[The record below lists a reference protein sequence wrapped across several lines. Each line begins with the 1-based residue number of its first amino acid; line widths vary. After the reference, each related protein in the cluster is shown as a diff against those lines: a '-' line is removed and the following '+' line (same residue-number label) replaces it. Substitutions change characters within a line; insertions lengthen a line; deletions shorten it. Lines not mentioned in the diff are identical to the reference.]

1 MNYLTIPNT
10 TLHAS
15 QLCLGTGGLGS
26 RLTQAESFALLDAFA
41 AAGGTFLDTAHVYAN
56 WRADL
61 PKSISEKT
69 IGRWMQARGNRSQMI
84 VGTKG
89 AHPDLAT
96 MHIARLS
103 PAEIVQDLDESL
115 THLQTDYIDLYW
127 LHRDDP
133 TRPVADIVET
143 LNEQMQLGKIRAF
156 GASNWAPARM
166 QAVQDYAAAHN
177 LHGFAANQPMW
188 SLAHPNAAAFGM
200 PGLAAMDAETWA
212 LHKKLNLAAVPYTS
226 QARGFFSK
234 LAQLGADGLAEAERK
249 SYLNEVNLRRFQRV
263 QKLVAERNA
272 APSQIALAYLL
283 QQPFPTF
290 PVIGCR
296 TIAQLQDS
304 MAAIAIRL
312 TQDEIAWLA
321 A

>member
-1 MNYLTIPNT
+1 MNYLTIPHT
-10 TLHAS
+10 TIQAS

-26 RLTQAESFALLDAFA
+26 RLTQAESFALLDAFVA
-41 AAGGTFLDTAHVYAN
+41 GGGTFLDTAHVYAN

-69 IGRWMQARGNRSQMI
+69 IGQWMRARGNRLQII

-96 MHIARLS
+96 MHISRLS
-103 PAEIVQDLDESL
+103 PAEIVQDLNESL
-115 THLQTDYIDLYW
+115 AHLQTDYIDLYW

-133 TRPVADIVET
+133 TRNVADIVET
-143 LNEQMQLGKIRAF
+143 LNAQMRLGKIRAF
-156 GASNWAPARM
+156 GCSNWAPARI
-166 QAVQDYAAAHN
+166 QVAQDYAVAHG

-188 SLAHPNAAAFGM
+188 SLAQPNAAAFGM
-200 PGLAAMDAETWA
+200 PGLAAMDAQTWA
-212 LHKKLNLAAVPYTS
+212 LHKALNLAAAPYTS

-249 SYLNEVNLRRFQRV
+249 SYLNEVNLRRFDRV
-263 QKLVAERNA
+263 QKLA
-272 APSQIALAYLL
+272 ADHDTTPSRIALAYLL
-283 QQPFPTF
+283 AQPFPTF

-296 TIAQLQDS
+296 TIAQLADS
-304 MAAIAIRL
+304 LAAIAVTL
-312 TQDEIAWLA
+312 SADEIAWLEA
-321 A
+321 

>member
-1 MNYLTIPNT
+1 
-10 TLHAS
+10 
-15 QLCLGTGGLGS
+15 
-26 RLTQAESFALLDAFA
+26 
-41 AAGGTFLDTAHVYAN
+41 
-56 WRADL
+56 
-61 PKSISEKT
+61 
-69 IGRWMQARGNRSQMI
+69 
-84 VGTKG
+84 
-89 AHPDLAT
+89 
-96 MHIARLS
+96 
-103 PAEIVQDLDESL
+103 
-115 THLQTDYIDLYW
+115 
-127 LHRDDP
+127 
-133 TRPVADIVET
+133 
-143 LNEQMQLGKIRAF
+143 
-156 GASNWAPARM
+156 
-166 QAVQDYAAAHN
+166 
-177 LHGFAANQPMW
+177 
-188 SLAHPNAAAFGM
+188 NAAAFGM

-283 QQPFPTF
+283 GQPFPTF

-296 TIAQLQDS
+296 TIDQLQDS

-312 TQDEIAWLA
+312 TQDEITWLA